1 MPSSACSQVSFT
13 VIGMN
18 QNLRSGLAIALVTT
32 MCSTL
37 GVASVSRAV
46 EVPLTD
52 PAAEPSLSGTDSPVA
67 NRPAPPPAT
76 PSSAVSAASV
86 NQLAARQPDT
96 RSPHLDV
103 IKVGE
108 RQSHRIT
115 REDTLAK
122 VQAHSFQ
129 GRTAATLY
137 IRNIPVLTF
146 LGNPVP
152 AADAP
157 SQEKQPPPDA
167 ASLAPLDSSDAPAIK
182 VASRQEAEVAATTKA
197 LTPDPV
203 ADESDPVW
211 RAAAVAAK
219 LNQIDYEGFDASQI
233 SVKWA
238 STALSANFPNDRYL
252 IQIDDETLV
261 AMGSSIILPDTTRDA
276 GQDALQATNRL
287 RRLLGNASPL
297 REVAGQPRP
306 RSGLATQIS
315 RGLQQ
320 LGGLTGMASWYGP
333 GFHGNRSASGE
344 IFNQNAL
351 TAAHRSLPFGTLVRV
366 TNLDNGQSV
375 VVRINDR
382 GPFSHGRVIDLSAA
396 AARAVGVFY
405 AGVAP
410 VRLEVLNQSSSSRID

>member
-1 MPSSACSQVSFT
+1 
-13 VIGMN
+13 MN

-37 GVASVSRAV
+37 GVASVSRAA

-67 NRPAPPPAT
+67 NRPAPT
-76 PSSAVSAASV
+76 PESASSTVSA
-86 NQLAARQPDT
+86 NPGDHLAAVQPDT
-96 RSPHLDV
+96 RSPSSDV

-108 RQSHRIT
+108 RQSRFIA
-115 REDTLAK
+115 REETLAK
-122 VQAHSFQ
+122 VQAHYFQ

-137 IRNIPVLTF
+137 VRNIPVLTF
-146 LGNPVP
+146 LGDPVP
-152 AADAP
+152 ATEAP
-157 SQEKQPPPDA
+157 PLEKE
-167 ASLAPLDSSDAPAIK
+167 STSSDAAFSDAALLVPSEVSPVK
-182 VASRQEAEVAATTKA
+182 VASRQEEEVSTATKA
-197 LTPDPV
+197 LTADPV
-203 ADESDPVW
+203 TDEFDPVW

-219 LNQIDYEGFDASQI
+219 LNQIDREGLDASQI
-233 SVKWA
+233 LVKWTSA
-238 STALSANFPNDRYL
+238 APTAHFPNDRYL
-252 IQIDDETLV
+252 IQIEDDTLV
-261 AMGSSIILPDTTRDA
+261 AMGSSVILPDTTQDA
-276 GQDALQATNRL
+276 AQDALQATNRI
-287 RRLLGNASPL
+287 RRLLGNAPPL

-320 LGGLTGMASWYGP
+320 LGGLTGIASWYGP

-366 TNLDNGQSV
+366 TNLDNGRSV

-382 GPFSHGRVIDLSAA
+382 GPFSPGRVIDLSAA

>member
-1 MPSSACSQVSFT
+1 
-13 VIGMN
+13 MN

-67 NRPAPPPAT
+67 NRPAPTPET
-76 PSSAVSAASV
+76 PSSAVSA
-86 NQLAARQPDT
+86 NPGDQLAALQSDT
-96 RSPHLDV
+96 RSPSPDV

-108 RQSHRIT
+108 RQSRRIT

-122 VQAHSFQ
+122 VQAHSLQ
-129 GRTAATLY
+129 GRAAATLY

-146 LGNPVP
+146 LGDPVP
-152 AADAP
+152 ATDAP
-157 SQEKQPPPDA
+157 SLENQPTPDA
-167 ASLAPLDSSDAPAIK
+167 ASLTPLAPSEATPVK
-182 VASRQEAEVAATTKA
+182 VASRQEDEVSTPTKA
-197 LTPDPV
+197 LVPDPV

-219 LNQIDYEGFDASQI
+219 FNQIDREGFDASQI

-238 STALSANFPNDRYL
+238 SAAPSANFPNDRYL
-252 IQIDDETLV
+252 IQIEDDTLV
-261 AMGSSIILPDTTRDA
+261 AMGSSIILPDTTQDA
-276 GQDALQATNRL
+276 SRDALQATNRI
-287 RRLLGNASPL
+287 RRLLGNAPPL
-297 REVAGQPRP
+297 REVAGQPQP

-382 GPFSHGRVIDLSAA
+382 GPFSQGRVIDLSAA